1 MKEIRELLPKTEKVY
16 DISWRHEIL
25 GKAVPNKDK
34 IFSIY
39 EDHTDIIVKG
49 NREAEFGHKVNLA
62 TGRSNLILDCNILEG
77 NPSDSTLYMDVR
89 PYTWELRDSAS

>member
-1 MKEIRELLPKTEKVY
+1 MPKAEKVY

-25 GKAVPNKDK
+25 GEAVPNKDK

-49 NREAEFGHKVNLA
+49 KREAGSGIWAQGKPCDRQEQPD
-62 TGRSNLILDCNILEG
+62 T
-77 NPSDSTLYMDVR
+77 
-89 PYTWELRDSAS
+89 